1 MIETAGAR
9 PGGTAEVASPAP
21 PSSPDRP
28 ARAPVPTGTGCGALS
43 SEEMAL
49 RAADAAAFL
58 KALAHEGRMMI
69 LCHLAAGE
77 HTVGELEAL
86 LGQRQAAV
94 SQQLARLRAE
104 GLVQCR
110 RDGKARLYSV
120 ADPRAA
126 EVLGVMYRLFCA
138 A

>member
-1 MIETAGAR
+1 MTR
-9 PGGTAEVASPAP
+9 PEHN
-21 PSSPDRP
+21 
-28 ARAPVPTGTGCGALS
+28 RAFG
-43 SEEMAL
+43 M
-49 RAADAAAFL
+49 DAAHAPSPQRQEKGSATDLMTRATEAATFM

-69 LCHLAAGE
+69 LLHLSSGE
-77 HTVGELEAL
+77 KTVTHLENL

-104 GLVQCR
+104 GLVTCR

-126 EVLGVMYRLFCA
+126 EVVGMMRRLFCA
-138 A
+138 E

>member
-1 MIETAGAR
+1 MMQLEQDARGATMPLAALDDTCAEIPVSDMEQRATEAAG
-9 PGGTAEVASPAP
+9 
-21 PSSPDRP
+21 
-28 ARAPVPTGTGCGALS
+28 
-43 SEEMAL
+43 
-49 RAADAAAFL
+49 FL

-69 LCHLAAGE
+69 LCHLSAGE
-77 HTVGELEAL
+77 KTVTELEHL

-104 GLVQCR
+104 GLVTCR

-126 EVLGVMYRLFCA
+126 EVVGLMYRLFCA
-138 A
+138 D